1 MFSYTL
7 AQSLIPFFGK
17 YGELF
22 QGLAGIEGC
31 LRASGSVKPDSRVL
45 VIIDWVL
52 VIILEL
58 GCCPYGVCSG
68 GCAVAGLSLF
78 PCMHV
83 YRSLH
88 NAYIKTPPSIC
99 GPLIVRAPPPTS
111 ARFSAINNHARLS
124 PSFITKPQTRPHNG
138 SLHSFSPASRTHS
151 LTHTHTHT
159 QANPVYIVSASR
171 TPVGAKDGALATLS
185 APQLGVVA
193 VKHAVDRAGIKPEQ
207 VEELYM
213 GNVVQ
218 AGVGQS
224 PARQVGIG
232 AGCVVFFL
240 LSSSSFFFFWARA
253 C

>member
-52 VIILEL
+52 VIILEF

-68 GCAVAGLSLF
+68 GCAVAGLPLF

-151 LTHTHTHT
+151 LTRTRTHRPTPCT
-159 QANPVYIVSASR
+159 SSPPPELPSAQRTAPSPPSPRRNSVSSPSSTPSTGPVSSQSKSRSFTWATSSRLVSGSLPPGRSVSVPGASWKKK
-171 TPVGAKDGALATLS
+171 GKKK
-185 APQLGVVA
+185 GVA
-193 VKHAVDRAGIKPEQ
+193 DKRCKK
-207 VEELYM
+207 
-213 GNVVQ
+213 
-218 AGVGQS
+218 
-224 PARQVGIG
+224 R
-232 AGCVVFFL
+232 
-240 LSSSSFFFFWARA
+240 
-253 C
+253 

>member
-52 VIILEL
+52 VIILEI

-88 NAYIKTPPSIC
+88 NAYIK
-99 GPLIVRAPPPTS
+99 
-111 ARFSAINNHARLS
+111 H
-124 PSFITKPQTRPHNG
+124 PH
-138 SLHSFSPASRTHS
+138 LF
-151 LTHTHTHT
+151 
-159 QANPVYIVSASR
+159 
-171 TPVGAKDGALATLS
+171 
-185 APQLGVVA
+185 
-193 VKHAVDRAGIKPEQ
+193 VDP
-207 VEELYM
+207 
-213 GNVVQ
+213 
-218 AGVGQS
+218 
-224 PARQVGIG
+224 
-232 AGCVVFFL
+232 
-240 LSSSSFFFFWARA
+240 
-253 C
+253 